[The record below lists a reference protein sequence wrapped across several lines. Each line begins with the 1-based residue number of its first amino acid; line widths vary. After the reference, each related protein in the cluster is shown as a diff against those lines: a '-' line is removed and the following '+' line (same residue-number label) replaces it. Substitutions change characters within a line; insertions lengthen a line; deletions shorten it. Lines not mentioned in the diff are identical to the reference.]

1 MEKKSVHNNQNSQDE
16 LVKNKQVQNRQNQ
29 KIRIIKAKYYSKIR
43 SVFDKSLG
51 HDGDVYNKI
60 EDIEKIIKE
69 CEKELSQFKKEEHQ
83 KVHVQTFENFLN
95 KE

>member
-1 MEKKSVHNNQNSQDE
+1 MEKNSKNVQNSQDE

-43 SVFDKSLG
+43 SVFDKTLG
-51 HDGDVYNKI
+51 RDGDVYNKI

-69 CEKELSQFKKEEHQ
+69 CEKELSQLKKEEHQ